1 MTNDT
6 AVNATA
12 VDMEQLR
19 ALIAEVLDLDVA
31 EVTDDA
37 EYVKELGVDSLL
49 ALEMQLALEQRYGV
63 SITEEELRGAK
74 SLRMTHGLLT
84 AKTAAE

>member
-6 AVNATA
+6 AINATA

-19 ALIAEVLDLDVA
+19 AIIAEILDLDVA

-37 EYVKELGVDSLL
+37 EYVKDLGLDSLL
-49 ALEMQLALEQRYGV
+49 ALEMQLALEERYGV

-74 SLRMTHGLLT
+74 SPRMTHELLT
-84 AKTAAE
+84 AKTAAK